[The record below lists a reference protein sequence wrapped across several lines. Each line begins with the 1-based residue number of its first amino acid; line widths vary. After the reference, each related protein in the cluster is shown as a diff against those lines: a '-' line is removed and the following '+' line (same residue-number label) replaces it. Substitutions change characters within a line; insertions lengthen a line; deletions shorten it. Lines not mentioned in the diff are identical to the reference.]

1 MKANW
6 ATETRGQIF
15 SKGERDSNLLRGN
28 VEGERPHVDLLVGVD
43 AGDDEEDPGAPG
55 PAAEQSTESEDD
67 DTFVFLNHLLETEKG
82 QCSYSTRRTFQ
93 SQPIGTKQNK
103 NLKTLIEL
111 FCCFWQVP

>member
-1 MKANW
+1 M
-6 ATETRGQIF
+6 GQIF

-111 FCCFWQVP
+111 FCCF